1 MSLGLEGLTETAG
14 AILLAALAALL
25 AFISFA
31 AKLAA
36 SWISS
41 WWLRRAAVIRFFNDV
56 EIWMHDAQSSFTV
69 EEFERLADFIENA
82 PRDFR
87 FQIPMSGDAD
97 TKEIMKYIHWLRP
110 EEIKAVRRYMML
122 DELYESTSLVLSSD
136 AFARFGRKRKI
147 NALGEMFKTGVLTL
161 AAADVALTLLP
172 RRRRYIKATNAKP
185 LTQLTKQTAA
195 EKNEELSANLQ
206 AAIKA
211 KIDAL

>member
-1 MSLGLEGLTETAG
+1 MLTWLSTLLGLDGLTETAG
-14 AILLAALAALL
+14 AILLAALAAIL

-122 DELYESTSLVLSSD
+122 DELYESTSLVLSSEGVCPVRAKAENQCARGDVQDRRFD
-136 AFARFGRKRKI
+136 AYCSRRGA
-147 NALGEMFKTGVLTL
+147 N
-161 AAADVALTLLP
+161 AAAKTAQ
-172 RRRRYIKATNAKP
+172 IHKSNKC
-185 LTQLTKQTAA
+185 QTTYTTDKTDSC
-195 EKNEELSANLQ
+195 EK
-206 AAIKA
+206 K
-211 KIDAL
+211 